1 MAKRNKRKYHE
12 LNETTEER
20 QLYLVKDKHDNIGKQ
35 AGLKLNEIHPKT
47 KAQSD
52 THTHRHT
59 DTQTQTQ
66 T

>member
-35 AGLKLNEIHPKT
+35 A
-47 KAQSD
+47 
-52 THTHRHT
+52 
-59 DTQTQTQ
+59 
-66 T
+66 